1 MDFRITYC
9 QGQRSQTWRCLR
21 YLYAS
26 CSFLCFLL
34 QDYEEITLELMSLSG
49 WSQEDKLPPESLH
62 PIIMSM
68 ADRIHTRQTQLG
80 FHPVVMLVGS
90 VFSQFQKFSDFCH
103 LLNI

>member
-1 MDFRITYC
+1 M
-9 QGQRSQTWRCLR
+9 
-21 YLYAS
+21 
-26 CSFLCFLL
+26 FLL

-62 PIIMSM
+62 SIIMSM

-90 VFSQFQKFSDFCH
+90 VFLFNNHISSTPKTIWGGYQIQSVCLSMCLCFSSDSCPIID
-103 LLNI
+103 LRC